1 MFKTERKIFLFVVF
15 RQQDS
20 TAIPFLN
27 IIKNFIKSPHYLKN
41 FIDYLAILKIVIKI
55 KSLHFIINAV
65 KCGQLWNR
73 PQARHKQSALFQIKT
88 QAP

>member
-1 MFKTERKIFLFVVF
+1 MFKTERKLFLFVVF

-27 IIKNFIKSPHYLKN
+27 IIKKSIKSLHYFKKI
-41 FIDYLAILKIVIKI
+41 IDNLAILKIVTKI

-65 KCGQLWNR
+65 KCGQLRNR

>member
-1 MFKTERKIFLFVVF
+1 MLKTERKLFLIVVF

-27 IIKNFIKSPHYLKN
+27 IIKIFIKSPHYFKN
-41 FIDYLAILKIVIKI
+41 FIDNLAFLKIATKI

-65 KCGQLWNR
+65 KCGQLRNR
-73 PQARHKQSALFQIKT
+73 PQAHHKQNALFQIKT
-88 QAP
+88 QPP